1 VAQYTT
7 ISVPRDLSKR
17 IAVIASRLRIPKAK
31 VVEIA
36 VELVESKLDEVEK
49 VIRGG

>member
-1 VAQYTT
+1 MRYTT
-7 ISVPRDLSKR
+7 ISVPKDLSKR

-36 VELVESKLDEVEK
+36 VELIESKLDEVE
-49 VIRGG
+49 RMMR